1 MLDLVGQAVALVGTL
16 FTLLAAV
23 GVVRFPDV
31 LARMH
36 ALTKAST
43 VGLVLALVGAAIAL
57 DSTNDRTSLLLAC
70 ALQILSMPVAAHL
83 MSRSTYMA
91 GGIESRLDAVDELA
105 EDMARDQSA

>member
-70 ALQILSMPVAAHL
+70 ALQILACRWP
-83 MSRSTYMA
+83 RT
-91 GGIESRLDAVDELA
+91 R
-105 EDMARDQSA
+105 